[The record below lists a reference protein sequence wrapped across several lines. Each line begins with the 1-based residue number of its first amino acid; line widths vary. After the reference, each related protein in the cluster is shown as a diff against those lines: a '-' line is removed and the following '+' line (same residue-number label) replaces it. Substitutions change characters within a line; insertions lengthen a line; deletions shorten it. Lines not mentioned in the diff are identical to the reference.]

1 MALTDTAEYWQ
12 DVKNRPIKHIFTHI
26 KGKDCG
32 HYHVAE
38 SDELNSIDC
47 FACKKIIEEDIELK
61 AQLESNNG
69 KRQKKYEVRRKEKKG
84 YKLDSIIKF
93 GKFKGQNKSIEW
105 LINNEPSYFN
115 WLEDKILLH
124 SEVDRYLEARK

>member
-1 MALTDTAEYWQ
+1 MALSDTAEYWQ
-12 DVKNRPIKHIFTHI
+12 DVKRRDYKHVFTHI
-26 KGKDCG
+26 KGKECG

-38 SDELNSIDC
+38 SDELIDIDC
-47 FACKKIIEEDIELK
+47 FACKKLIESDDTLKNTLK
-61 AQLESNNG
+61 ANNG
-69 KRQKKYEVRRKEKKG
+69 KRHRKWEAKQKRKKG

>member
-1 MALTDTAEYWQ
+1 MALSDTAEYWQ
-12 DVKNRPIKHIFTHI
+12 DVKRRDYKYVFTHI
-26 KGKDCG
+26 KGKECG
-32 HYHVAE
+32 HYRIAE
-38 SDELNSIDC
+38 SDELNDIDC
-47 FACKKIIEEDIELK
+47 FACKKIIENDNDLK
-61 AQLESNNG
+61 TRLENNNG
-69 KRQKKYEVRRKEKKG
+69 KRHSKWQAKQKRKKG
-84 YKLDSIIKF
+84 YKLDSVIKF